1 MTTPLRVAPPSLVPA
16 SLTALAVCVALVG
29 CGADDAPATPM
40 DGGFDAGIGD
50 GGMEGGRPRRG
61 PGRILPDEV
70 YAYDWTCTG
79 EVPPSDT
86 PLPTDA
92 VPDDCTTG
100 IWPDLDAL
108 TQVCPTV
115 PSASRLDPTSGMD
128 VPVPGDTRTGP
139 VEIPVAEAGSFAPAT
154 RPTTFPRTLKV
165 VAWNVEYTRNLDGQI
180 TTLTT
185 HPDLRDAD
193 VYLLGE
199 VDRCSRRNGVR
210 RAARLLAQALEADYA
225 YGIEF
230 VELSIDRNVGGDT
243 GQAIVSRRPV
253 SGLAQLCHTGRYD
266 WLGVS
271 DEPRLG
277 QRTAL
282 HGDIPVGDTS
292 VRVFSVHFE
301 NNDALGELRKEQLAQ
316 TLDEAQRLACE
327 RPSIVAGDF
336 NTWYDTAPELYVAEL
351 AGYTDAVK
359 VAGDTDPTRGGLR
372 LDYLFSRGFRVIA
385 GGVVRGLDQSD
396 HDPVWATL
404 ELE

>member
-1 MTTPLRVAPPSLVPA
+1 MTTPPPPA
-16 SLTALAVCVALVG
+16 SPRRARSLLVALIALVALTG
-29 CGADDAPATPM
+29 CEADAPATPPM
-40 DGGFDAGIGD
+40 DAGFDAGA
-50 GGMEGGRPRRG
+50 MEGGRPRRG

-70 YAYDWTCTG
+70 FEYDWSCTG
-79 EVPPSDT
+79 EVAPSNT

-108 TQVCPTV
+108 TQVCPTP
-115 PSASRLDPTSGMD
+115 PSASQIDPTSGRE
-128 VPVPGDTRTGP
+128 VPIPGDTRTSP

-154 RPTTFPRTLKV
+154 RPTSFPRTLKV
-165 VAWNVEYTRNLDGQI
+165 VAWNVEYTRKLDGQI

-230 VELSIDRNVGGDT
+230 VELSIDREVGGDT
-243 GQAIVSRRPV
+243 GQAIVSRRPL
-253 SGLAQLCHTGRYD
+253 SGLAQLCHTGSYD
-266 WLGVS
+266 WLGTS

-292 VRVFSVHFE
+292 VRVFSIHFE
-301 NNDALGELRKEQLAQ
+301 NNDALGELRTTQLRE
-316 TLDEAQRLACE
+316 TLDAAQRLACE

-336 NTWYDTAPELYVAEL
+336 NTWYDTAPELYVAER
-351 AGYTDAVK
+351 AGYVDAVK
-359 VAGDTDPTRGGLR
+359 VAGDTEPTRGGLR
-372 LDYLFSRGFRVIA
+372 LDYLFSRGFRVRA